1 MRFDEL
7 RILAEARGSNHERQA
22 WIHGRIS
29 FWKRQAPFGLRTSRQ
44 LGHMNTAVSIRAYAV
59 VVALVPQVTVPLSQ
73 CEAMRSRPSSIC
85 PTSLVAR
92 FLGHQRSPRGAG
104 LKAHRNPAL
113 GYAIDIPR
121 GLKGRTGDQLGPE
134 RGFQIT
140 LPSGGKIVV
149 YAQPNSLEWKS
160 PAEAA
165 SDYLDLNKCP
175 AGRSDVSVVRVG
187 GLSGAEGT
195 LTCAARL
202 IKIMI
207 AFHEPTDLVYVL
219 QLETVT
225 AHADADVATLS
236 RLASSLRMI
245 RRE

>member
-1 MRFDEL
+1 M
-7 RILAEARGSNHERQA
+7 LADQNHERQL
-22 WIHGRIS
+22 WLHGRIW
-29 FWKRQAPFGLRTSRQ
+29 FWKRRAPFGLRTSKQ
-44 LGHMNTAVSIRAYAV
+44 LGHMNTAFSIRAYAV

-85 PTSLVAR
+85 PTSFGR
-92 FLGHQRSPRGAG
+92 QIPRPSRIAQGRWVEG
-104 LKAHRNPAL
+104 TYRNPAL

-121 GLKGRTGDQLGPE
+121 GLKGRTGDQSGPE

-160 PAEAA
+160 PAEAV
-165 SDYLDLNKCP
+165 SYYLDLNKCP
-175 AGRSDVSVVRVG
+175 AGRSNVSVVRVG
-187 GLSGAEGT
+187 RLSGAEGT
-195 LTCAARL
+195 LTCATRL

-219 QLETVT
+219 RLDTVT